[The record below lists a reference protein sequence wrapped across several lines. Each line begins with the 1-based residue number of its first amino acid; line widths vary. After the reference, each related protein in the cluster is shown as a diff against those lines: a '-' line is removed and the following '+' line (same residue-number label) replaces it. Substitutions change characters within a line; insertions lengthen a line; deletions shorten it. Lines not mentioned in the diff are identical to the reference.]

1 MQQGSSFAAHG
12 EELEKLPLSFQEEFQ
27 RAEETLSFI
36 FKEDEMASW
45 ARETMAIS
53 TRTPRSWEAGIEYLK
68 ASGEVAK
75 YLSFASFT
83 QWTRCGTYL
92 SQDSPTLAVAYF
104 RASPAIV
111 VDLRPQ
117 HIARWAGLGRSLYK
131 GTWKSSTL
139 AAKFFETSPT
149 LVKNLSFWDVE
160 VCANLIEALS
170 AKSYDVATECLVL
183 GSDVLPRMSR
193 EREPFLALCR
203 TLTDTSWREVK
214 ACFQVVGH
222 ALPQV
227 EENQRSRF
235 LRLADHLAR
244 EGSRETS
251 VFIVSGSAA
260 LGKIPPQA
268 QQHVLDLCDNLMTV
282 SPPAVHAL
290 LNSLESVLARI
301 TLPQLDAWFDQGMR
315 LIHENPDGGLAYFKV
330 ESSTSEGVIDTLS
343 SSLELERV
351 KGILMLYC
359 RALSG
364 ADIEVTE
371 SSQLVHKGIGW
382 VSEGHATTEGT
393 KVFLPLIID
402 RYASKD
408 ENFGWYKVVS
418 THQVAHLEFGS
429 FLFEFERPSALFQD
443 TRLAR
448 EEALTSQVTE
458 DEEMKAYA
466 RGAESGWV
474 TDISRCFSL
483 LSDRKLALDLFTILE
498 DGRLDFRVKVEYPGM
513 KLFYNRVQ
521 QDALNGRP
529 TMMEMPLRQALAE
542 MLVRF
547 SLEQY
552 RGVPTPKRYAKAVS
566 VLAKIQRRLRSVD
579 ATVEDTAEATLR
591 AYDILSRIPNQQEQE
606 DEWESQDL
614 DDDEEFSDEE
624 VAEVLKEMGPPSEA

>member
-1 MQQGSSFAAHG
+1 MQQGSSFAAHR

-36 FKEDEMASW
+36 FKDDEMASW

-83 QWTRCGTYL
+83 QWTRCGAYL

-203 TLTDTSWREVK
+203 TLTDTGWREVK

-330 ESSTSEGVIDTLS
+330 ESSTSEGVIDSLS

-547 SLEQY
+547 SW
-552 RGVPTPKRYAKAVS
+552 S
-566 VLAKIQRRLRSVD
+566 S
-579 ATVEDTAEATLR
+579 TAEC
-591 AYDILSRIPNQQEQE
+591 Q
-606 DEWESQDL
+606 
-614 DDDEEFSDEE
+614 
-624 VAEVLKEMGPPSEA
+624 PPSATPRR

>member
-1 MQQGSSFAAHG
+1 MQQGSSFAAHR

-36 FKEDEMASW
+36 FKDDEMASW

-83 QWTRCGTYL
+83 QWTRCGAYL

-117 HIARWAGLGRSLYK
+117 HIARWAALGRSLYK

-170 AKSYDVATECLVL
+170 AKSYDVATECLVI

-203 TLTDTSWREVK
+203 TLTDTGWREVK
-214 ACFQVVGH
+214 ACFQVVGR

-260 LGKIPPQA
+260 LGKIRPQA

-330 ESSTSEGVIDTLS
+330 ESSTSEGVIDSLS

-371 SSQLVHKGIGW
+371 SGQLVHKGIGW
-382 VSEGHATTEGT
+382 VSEGHAHH
-393 KVFLPLIID
+393 
-402 RYASKD
+402 RR
-408 ENFGWYKVVS
+408 
-418 THQVAHLEFGS
+418 HQGVPAPNH
-429 FLFEFERPSALFQD
+429 R
-443 TRLAR
+443 
-448 EEALTSQVTE
+448 
-458 DEEMKAYA
+458 
-466 RGAESGWV
+466 
-474 TDISRCFSL
+474 
-483 LSDRKLALDLFTILE
+483 
-498 DGRLDFRVKVEYPGM
+498 
-513 KLFYNRVQ
+513 
-521 QDALNGRP
+521 
-529 TMMEMPLRQALAE
+529 PLRQQGRKLR
-542 MLVRF
+542 LVQGRLHPPGG
-547 SLEQY
+547 SPGVRQLPLRVRTPLRPLPGHPSGPGRGSSVSGDGRRGDEGLRPWRRNRLGY
-552 RGVPTPKRYAKAVS
+552 RHFPLLLPP
-566 VLAKIQRRLRSVD
+566 QRQ
-579 ATVEDTAEATLR
+579 EA
-591 AYDILSRIPNQQEQE
+591 
-606 DEWESQDL
+606 
-614 DDDEEFSDEE
+614 
-624 VAEVLKEMGPPSEA
+624 GPGPLHHP